1 MDEDRDKE
9 VVKRRK
15 ELSVDEDVE
24 ELREIFSVLRSE
36 VPGLLKGLI
45 EPLKEIMDLTYNPE
59 RARERAKAIASF
71 YKELVD
77 QGIPEDLALKLTK
90 EHFINPM
97 SVLKSVMKGEED

>member
-1 MDEDRDKE
+1 MDEDKE
-9 VVKRRK
+9 VVKKRK
-15 ELSVDEDVE
+15 EFLVDEDVE
-24 ELREIFSVLRSE
+24 ELKEIFSVLRSE

-59 RARERAKAIASF
+59 RARERAKAVASF

-97 SVLKSVMKGEED
+97 SVLESVMRGEED

>member
-1 MDEDRDKE
+1 MDEDKE
-9 VVKRRK
+9 VVKKRK
-15 ELSVDEDVE
+15 EFLVDEDVE
-24 ELREIFSVLRSE
+24 ELKEIFSVLRSE

-59 RARERAKAIASF
+59 RARERAKAVASF

-90 EHFINPM
+90 ENFINPM
-97 SVLKSVMKGEED
+97 SVLESVMRGEED

>member
-1 MDEDRDKE
+1 MDEEKE

-15 ELSVDEDVE
+15 EIVIDEDVE

-36 VPGLLKGLI
+36 VPGLIKGLI
-45 EPLKEIMDLTYNPE
+45 EPLKEIMDLTYNPDRAKE
-59 RARERAKAIASF
+59 RARAIASF
-71 YKELVD
+71 YKELVN